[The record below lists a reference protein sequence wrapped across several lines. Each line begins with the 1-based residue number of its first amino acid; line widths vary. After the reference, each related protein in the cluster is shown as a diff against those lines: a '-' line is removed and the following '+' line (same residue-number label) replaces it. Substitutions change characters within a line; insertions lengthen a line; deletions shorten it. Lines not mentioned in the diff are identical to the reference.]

1 MVRPN
6 YIPRT
11 LKGVGGVRLYD
22 IPGVI
27 YPEEILKP
35 GKGLSKKTGQAYKTP
50 PTWGICTHHAARM
63 LNCTPTA
70 ARQALHKRNVRF
82 QIVAEDGKPPCI
94 YWSKKQVQAI
104 CDKRLPVVTCKPAKM
119 ISATEARQLLKVG
132 RSSLYRY
139 VQRKLLREIQVRMA
153 TAKGTRKMSFYL
165 KAEVKKLSA
174 KLNAIRLREIE
185 AQQLR
190 QSIPKHRRK
199 QMES

>member
-11 LKGVGGVRLYD
+11 LKGVGGIRLYN

-35 GKGLSKKTGQAYKTP
+35 GKGLSKETGHAFKTP
-50 PTWGICTHHAARM
+50 PAWGICTHEAASM

-70 ARQALHKRNVRF
+70 VRQALHKRNIRF
-82 QIVAEDGKPPCI
+82 QIVAENGKPPCI

-104 CDKRLPVVTCKPAKM
+104 CDKRLPVVTRQPAKM
-119 ISATEARQLLKVG
+119 ISATEARAILKVG
-132 RSSLYRY
+132 RSTLYRY
-139 VQRKLLREIQVRMA
+139 VHRKLLREIQVRMM

-165 KAEVKKLSA
+165 KAEVKKLNA
-174 KLNAIRLREIE
+174 KLNAIRLHEVE
-185 AQQLR
+185 AQLMR
-190 QSIPKHRRK
+190 QSITK
-199 QMES
+199 QRCKQVES